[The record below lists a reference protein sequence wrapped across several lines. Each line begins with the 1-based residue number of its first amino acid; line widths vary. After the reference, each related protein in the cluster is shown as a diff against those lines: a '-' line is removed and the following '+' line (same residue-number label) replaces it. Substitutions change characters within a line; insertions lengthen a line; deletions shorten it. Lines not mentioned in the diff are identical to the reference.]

1 MSKEVE
7 DNYIDTDLSDVI
19 KDIVFEIESQNE
31 DFVLIDTEDNIS
43 EEYDGYSYLYEKDN
57 EQVLVNIYKK
67 DSKLVIAYYSACYE
81 YFDVVLDSVDSMLK
95 SLEIKSGIDN

>member
-1 MSKEVE
+1 MFESLGDRLQNVVSK
-7 DNYIDTDLSDVI
+7 I
-19 KDIVFEIESQNE
+19 KGYGKI
-31 DFVLIDTEDNIS
+31 TEDNIS

-67 DSKLVIAYYSACYE
+67 DSKLVIAYYSASYE